1 MKAILKDTTNA
12 QMLSQI
18 GKKYTF
24 FENPKEGQRFMAY
37 GDEVDTKPINS
48 SVVTRVAN
56 VGNLWRIE
64 TTYSIYMFELLG

>member
-1 MKAILKDTTNA
+1 MRAILKDTTNA

-24 FENPKEGQRFMAY
+24 FENPKEGLRFIAY
-37 GDEVDTKPINS
+37 GDKPGTKTINS

-56 VGNLWRIE
+56 VVNLWRIE
-64 TTYSIYMFELLG
+64 TTYSIYMFEVVG